1 MTPYLRQLQ
10 RDLMVKFWNT
20 AKHNRLLCMGGASV
34 LLVLALSGC
43 GTPARDTV
51 QNGDIVTSSDES
63 LARKRARIRLEL
75 AVGYYN
81 DGKTTIALDELKQS
95 IIADPSLLEA
105 HNLRGLIYMR
115 LNDAGLAEESFRKAL
130 QIDPQAASV
139 AHNYGWLLC
148 QQGRMPEAFR
158 LFQAAIANPGY
169 VDKAKSL
176 MALGVCQAKAG
187 QKLEAEV
194 SLQKAF
200 ELDAANPVIGYNL
213 ALMLYQRGEF
223 ARALFYVRRINNGE
237 FANAESLWLGIRIE
251 RKLGNTEAASQL
263 GLQLKKRFPQ
273 SNEVSLYDRAA
284 FND

>member
-1 MTPYLRQLQ
+1 MR
-10 RDLMVKFWNT
+10 KFLS
-20 AKHNRLLCMGGASV
+20 AAMRIRLLCMGGVAI
-34 LLVLALSGC
+34 VLASLLSGC
-43 GTPARDTV
+43 GTPTTDSV
-51 QNGDIVTSSDES
+51 QSGDIVTASDES
-63 LARKRARIRLEL
+63 PARKRARIRLEL

-115 LNDAGLAEESFRKAL
+115 LNDFGLAEESFRKAL

-139 AHNYGWLLC
+139 EHNYGWLLC
-148 QQGRMPEAFR
+148 QQGRMAESFR
-158 LFQAAIANPGY
+158 HFQAAIANPGY
-169 VDKAKSL
+169 GEKAKSL
-176 MALGVCQAKAG
+176 MALGVCQSKAG
-187 QKLEAEV
+187 QKSEAEA

-213 ALMLYQRGEF
+213 ALMLYQRGEL
-223 ARALFYVRRINNGE
+223 ARALFYVRRINNAQV
-237 FANAESLWLGIRIE
+237 ANAESLWLGIRIE

-273 SNEVSLYDRAA
+273 SNEASLYDRAA

>member
-1 MTPYLRQLQ
+1 
-10 RDLMVKFWNT
+10 MVKFLNT
-20 AKHNRLLCMGGASV
+20 AKHGRFLRAGCTFV
-34 LLVLALSGC
+34 LVALALAGC
-43 GTPARDTV
+43 GSTPAPNTV
-51 QNGDIVTSSDES
+51 QSGDIVTSSDEPM
-63 LARKRARIRLEL
+63 ARKRARIRLEL

-95 IIADPSLLEA
+95 IIADPTLLEA

-115 LNDAGLAEESFRKAL
+115 LNDLGLAEESFRNAL
-130 QIDPQAASV
+130 QINPQAASV
-139 AHNYGWLLC
+139 EHNYGWLLC

-158 LFQAAIANPGY
+158 HFQTAINNPGY

-176 MALGVCQAKAG
+176 MALGVCQSKAG
-187 QKLEAEV
+187 QKVEAEA

-200 ELDAANPVIGYNL
+200 ELDATNPVIGYNL
-213 ALMLYQRGEF
+213 ALLMYQRGEL
-223 ARALFYVRRINNGE
+223 ARALFYVRRINNGD

-251 RKLGNTEAASQL
+251 RKLGNLEAASQL

>member
-1 MTPYLRQLQ
+1 
-10 RDLMVKFWNT
+10 MVKFLNT
-20 AKHNRLLCMGGASV
+20 AKHNRLLCAVGASV
-34 LLVLALSGC
+34 LLALALGGC
-43 GTPARDTV
+43 GATPRDTV
-51 QNGDIVTSSDES
+51 QSGDIVTSSDES
-63 LARKRARIRLEL
+63 QARKRARIRLEL

-95 IIADPSLLEA
+95 IIADPTLLEA

-115 LNDAGLAEESFRKAL
+115 LNDVGLAEESFRNAL
-130 QIDPQAASV
+130 QVDPQAASV
-139 AHNYGWLLC
+139 EHNYGWLLC

-158 LFQAAIANPGY
+158 HFRAAIANPGY
-169 VDKAKSL
+169 VEKAKSL
-176 MALGVCQAKAG
+176 MALGVCQSKAG
-187 QKLEAEV
+187 QKLEAEA

-213 ALMLYQRGEF
+213 ALLLYQRGELD
-223 ARALFYVRRINNGE
+223 RSLFYVRRINNGAL
-237 FANAESLWLGIRIE
+237 ANAESLWLGIRIE
-251 RKLGNTEAASQL
+251 RKLGNAEAASQL

>member
-1 MTPYLRQLQ
+1 
-10 RDLMVKFWNT
+10 MVKFSNT
-20 AKHNRLLCMGGASV
+20 AKHNRLWCAVGATV
-34 LLVLALSGC
+34 LLAWALGGC
-43 GTPARDTV
+43 GTTARDAL
-51 QNGDIVTSSDES
+51 QSGDIVTSSDES

-95 IIADPSLLEA
+95 IIADPTLLEA

-115 LNDAGLAEESFRKAL
+115 LNDVGLAEESFRNAL

-139 AHNYGWLLC
+139 EHNYGWLLC

-158 LFQAAIANPGY
+158 HFQAAIANPAY

-176 MALGVCQAKAG
+176 MALGVCQSKSG
-187 QKLEAEV
+187 QKLEAEA

-213 ALMLYQRGEF
+213 ALLLYQRGEL
-223 ARALFYVRRINNGE
+223 ARSLFYVRRINNGAL
-237 FANAESLWLGIRIE
+237 ANAESLWLGIRIE

>member
-1 MTPYLRQLQ
+1 
-10 RDLMVKFWNT
+10 MVKFWND
-20 AKHNRLLCMGGASV
+20 AAHKRLLLGGGAAV

-43 GTPARDTV
+43 GTTPRDTA
-51 QNGDIVTSSDES
+51 QNGDILTSSDES

-115 LNDAGLAEESFRKAL
+115 LNDVGLAEESFRKAL

-169 VDKAKSL
+169 AEKAKSL
-176 MALGVCQAKAG
+176 MALGVCQSQAG
-187 QKLEAEV
+187 QTVEAEA

-200 ELDAANPVIGYNL
+200 ELDASNPVIGYNL
-213 ALMLYQRGEF
+213 ALMLYKRGEF
-223 ARALFYVRRINNGE
+223 TRALFYVRRINNGE
-237 FANAESLWLGIRIE
+237 LANAESLWLGIRIE

>member
-1 MTPYLRQLQ
+1 
-10 RDLMVKFWNT
+10 MVKFWNT
-20 AKHNRLLCMGGASV
+20 ARRNRLLLEGGAAV
-34 LLVLALSGC
+34 LLVLALGGC
-43 GTPARDTV
+43 GTAARDTV
-51 QNGDIVTSSDES
+51 QSGDIVTSSDES
-63 LARKRARIRLEL
+63 QARKRARIRLEL

-115 LNDAGLAEESFRKAL
+115 LNDAALAEESFRKAL

-158 LFQAAIANPGY
+158 LFQGAIANPGY

-176 MALGVCQAKAG
+176 MALGVCQSKAG
-187 QKLEAEV
+187 QTLDAEA

-200 ELDAANPVIGYNL
+200 ELDASNPVIGYNL
-213 ALMLYQRGEF
+213 ALTLYQRGEF

-263 GLQLKKRFPQ
+263 GIQLKKRFPQ
-273 SNEVSLYDRAA
+273 SNEASLNDRAA

>member
-1 MTPYLRQLQ
+1 
-10 RDLMVKFWNT
+10 MVKFWNT
-20 AKHNRLLCMGGASV
+20 AKSNRLLCIGGASV
-34 LLVLALSGC
+34 LLALTLSGC
-43 GTPARDTV
+43 GTPAANP
-51 QNGDIVTSSDES
+51 QQSGDILTSSDES
-63 LARKRARIRLEL
+63 LARKRARIRLQL

-95 IIADPSLLEA
+95 IIADPTLLEA

-115 LNDAGLAEESFRKAL
+115 LNDAALAEDSFRNAL

-148 QQGRMPEAFR
+148 QQGRMPESFR
-158 LFQAAIANPGY
+158 LFQAAIANPAY
-169 VDKAKSL
+169 ADKAKSL
-176 MALGVCQAKAG
+176 MALGVCQSKAG
-187 QKLEAEV
+187 QKVEAEA

-213 ALMLYQRGEF
+213 ALMLYQRGEL

-273 SNEVSLYDRAA
+273 SNEVSLYDRAE

>member
-1 MTPYLRQLQ
+1 
-10 RDLMVKFWNT
+10 
-20 AKHNRLLCMGGASV
+20 
-34 LLVLALSGC
+34 
-43 GTPARDTV
+43 
-51 QNGDIVTSSDES
+51 
-63 LARKRARIRLEL
+63 
-75 AVGYYN
+75 
-81 DGKTTIALDELKQS
+81 
-95 IIADPSLLEA
+95 LEA

-176 MALGVCQAKAG
+176 MALGVCQSKAG
-187 QKLEAEV
+187 QKLEAEA

>member
-1 MTPYLRQLQ
+1 
-10 RDLMVKFWNT
+10 MVKFW
-20 AKHNRLLCMGGASV
+20 KKSQWSRLLSAGGASV
-34 LLVLALSGC
+34 VLALALSGC
-43 GTPARDTV
+43 GTSAPDKK
-51 QNGDIVTSSDES
+51 QSDDIVTSSDETQ
-63 LARKRARIRLEL
+63 ARKRARIRLEL

-95 IIADPSLLEA
+95 IIADPTLLEA

-115 LNDAGLAEESFRKAL
+115 LNDLGLAEESFRKAL

-139 AHNYGWLLC
+139 EHNYGWLLC
-148 QQGRMPEAFR
+148 QQGRMPESFR
-158 LFQAAIANPGY
+158 HFQAAIANPGY
-169 VDKAKSL
+169 ADKAKSL
-176 MALGVCQAKAG
+176 MALGVCQSKSG
-187 QKLEAEV
+187 QKVEAEAT
-194 SLQKAF
+194 LQKAF

-213 ALMLYQRGEF
+213 ALLLYQRGEL
-223 ARALFYVRRINNGE
+223 ARALFYIRRINNGE
-237 FANAESLWLGIRIE
+237 FANSESLWLGIRIE

>member
-1 MTPYLRQLQ
+1 
-10 RDLMVKFWNT
+10 
-20 AKHNRLLCMGGASV
+20 MGGASV

-176 MALGVCQAKAG
+176 MALGVCQSKAG
-187 QKLEAEV
+187 QKLEAEA

>member
-1 MTPYLRQLQ
+1 
-10 RDLMVKFWNT
+10 MVKFWNT
-20 AKHNRLLCMGGASV
+20 ATHNRLLFGRAAAV
-34 LLVLALSGC
+34 LLVLALGGC
-43 GTPARDTV
+43 GTTARDTV
-51 QNGDIVTSSDES
+51 QSGDIVTSSDES

-115 LNDAGLAEESFRKAL
+115 LNDVGLAEESFRKAL

-148 QQGRMPEAFR
+148 QQGRMPEAVR

-176 MALGVCQAKAG
+176 MALGVCQSQAG
-187 QKLEAEV
+187 QTLEAEA

-200 ELDAANPVIGYNL
+200 ELDATNPVIGYNL
-213 ALMLYQRGEF
+213 ALMLYKRGEF
-223 ARALFYVRRINNGE
+223 TRALFYVRRINNGE

-273 SNEVSLYDRAA
+273 SNEASLYDRAA

>member
-1 MTPYLRQLQ
+1 
-10 RDLMVKFWNT
+10 MVKFWNIVQW
-20 AKHNRLLCMGGASV
+20 NRLLCLGGTSV
-34 LLVLALSGC
+34 VLILVLSGC
-43 GTPARDTV
+43 GTSAPDRKQSD
-51 QNGDIVTSSDES
+51 DIVTSSDETQ
-63 LARKRARIRLEL
+63 ARKRARIRLEL

-95 IIADPSLLEA
+95 IIADPTLLEA

-115 LNDAGLAEESFRKAL
+115 LNDLGLAEESFRRAL

-139 AHNYGWLLC
+139 EHNYGWLLC
-148 QQGRMPEAFR
+148 QQGRMPESFR
-158 LFQAAIANPGY
+158 HFQIAIANPGY
-169 VDKAKSL
+169 ADKAKSL
-176 MALGVCQAKAG
+176 MALGVCQSKAG
-187 QKLEAEV
+187 QKLEAEA

-213 ALMLYQRGEF
+213 ALLLYQRGELT
-223 ARALFYVRRINNGE
+223 RALFYVRRINNGE

-251 RKLGNTEAASQL
+251 RKLGNMEAASQL